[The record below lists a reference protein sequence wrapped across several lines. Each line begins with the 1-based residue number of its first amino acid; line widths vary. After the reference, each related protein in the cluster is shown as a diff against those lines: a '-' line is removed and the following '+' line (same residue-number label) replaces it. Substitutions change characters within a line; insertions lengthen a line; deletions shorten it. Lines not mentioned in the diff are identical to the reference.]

1 MQDVEPQDVVCNA
14 SPLIFVAKIDRL
26 DLLDNYSVRITTQ
39 VESETLK
46 GLEKKRK
53 IERRKSDN
61 SKTENKES
69 EKPYIFKR

>member
-61 SKTENKES
+61 SKTKNKES
-69 EKPYIFKR
+69 EKPYTFKR